1 MCLWFVIIAS
11 NIWTRRAIIVSQRH
25 LKTYRHSWSFIFS
38 PYSFEKM
45 AQAPAPAINWV
56 HVRRKETPNSFLLE
70 HTDDDE
76 DGCFCLPCRSALYL
90 EQFMQNSPEQLHFYH
105 ELLGFLRVKRCR
117 RVFKT
122 TLQQIVNG
130 KAYKQKCIGNL
141 YAYWKP
147 WAKKQPQ
154 FQNMPDEDLEAMS
167 RFLGA
172 CSSVYDN
179 WDTIVRNL
187 TDPEISPDI
196 DCSTFS
202 VEYFRFAKDPK
213 WCHQHNASVRR
224 RSSKKGDWEVDMYEE
239 ELYKNILNHIINSG
253 ILLYLDHHGRYIAN
267 FGSRLTQGMLAH
279 AKLMKTHWQ
288 YKTALFRA
296 TNILKEYTSFGCW
309 RVLFRATIS
318 IQIG

>member
-25 LKTYRHSWSFIFS
+25 LKTYRHSFIFS

-56 HVRRKETPNSFLLE
+56 HVRRKETPNSFL
-70 HTDDDE
+70 
-76 DGCFCLPCRSALYL
+76 
-90 EQFMQNSPEQLHFYH
+90 
-105 ELLGFLRVKRCR
+105 
-117 RVFKT
+117 
-122 TLQQIVNG
+122 
-130 KAYKQKCIGNL
+130 QKCIGNL
-141 YAYWKP
+141 YSYWKP

-253 ILLYLDHHGRYIAN
+253 ILLYLDHMAV
-267 FGSRLTQGMLAH
+267 T
-279 AKLMKTHWQ
+279 
-288 YKTALFRA
+288 
-296 TNILKEYTSFGCW
+296 
-309 RVLFRATIS
+309 
-318 IQIG
+318 